1 MGFLEELKNIKP
13 LDADSMVETEKR
25 WDSLSKP
32 PKSLGKL
39 EELII
44 QLAGIQR
51 SSLPKIGKKIVLCY
65 AGDHGV
71 VKEGVSPSQQIVTA
85 EMVKNFV
92 NGGAAISVLAKQT
105 GADLSVI
112 DTGMVNSIDHPRV
125 LQMSIAPGTK
135 NMAEGPAMT
144 RDQAIRAVELGF
156 QLAKKH
162 IKEGAS
168 LIATGEM
175 GVGNTSSASAIYACM
190 TDLKPEEV
198 TGTGAGI
205 LPEKVPHKAQV
216 IQRALDINHPDPK
229 DPLAVLEA
237 VGGFELA
244 AMVGTMIAGAVYS
257 CPIVVD
263 GFISGAAAILAM
275 TFHSEIRNYLIF
287 SHNSGEKG
295 FQEVC
300 KRFSIDPLVD
310 LNMHLGEGTGS
321 VLIMPIIE
329 NSLACY
335 HQMATFEEAGVTE
348 VIQ

>member
-1 MGFLEELKNIKP
+1 MGFLDELKNIRP
-13 LDADSMVETEKR
+13 LDSDAMIQTEKR
-25 WDSLSKP
+25 WDSLTKP

-39 EELII
+39 EEVII
-44 QLAGIQR
+44 QLAGIQKSPR
-51 SSLPKIGKKIVLCY
+51 PVIRKKVVLCY

-92 NGGAAISVLAKQT
+92 NGGAAISVLAKQA
-105 GADLSVI
+105 GASLSVI
-112 DTGMVNSIDHPRV
+112 NTGMVNIIDHPKV

-135 NMAEGPAMT
+135 NMAEGPAMS
-144 RDQAIRAVELGF
+144 RYQATKAIEIGF
-156 QLAKKH
+156 QLAKEH
-162 IKEGAS
+162 IDNGAS

-175 GVGNTSSASAIYACM
+175 GVGNTTSASAIYACM
-190 TDLKPEEV
+190 TGLKPEDV
-198 TGTGAGI
+198 TGTGAGL
-205 LPEKVPHKAQV
+205 LPEKVPHKAQI

-244 AMVGTMIAGAVYS
+244 AMVGTMIAGAVYR

-275 TFHSEIRNYLIF
+275 TFHHEIRNYLIF
-287 SHNSGEKG
+287 SHSSGEKG
-295 FQEVC
+295 FLEVC
-300 KRFSIDPLVD
+300 RRFSIDPLVD

-329 NSLACY
+329 SSLACY
-335 HQMATFEEAGVTE
+335 QEMATFEEAGVTE
-348 VIQ
+348 VVQ